1 MKSISDYP
9 EYQAALDKLAG
20 LQHQLAAVNQ
30 TITDLTA
37 QIGHNQKP
45 GDSIT
50 AKAEAL
56 LDGEDGPVSVTRLRR
71 ELDES
76 IERRKVLEA
85 SIRLQQNRVEQIKT
99 TSSEAANTDLEK
111 PYRAAVRKALDAA
124 VKQSQSFA
132 EVRDMIEG
140 IQEAGFY
147 FHQQQLAML
156 GRYGRWDDPD
166 AHIHALL
173 QDAEREGFIKPSDYP
188 DRPKRAGEY
197 DNMPKGATVTALA
210 AGPNGLREVKIAQGG
225 KVVNEKVIHQPEDQK
240 AAADGW
246 G

>member
-1 MKSISDYP
+1 MKNISDYP
-9 EYQAALDKLAG
+9 DYQASLDKLAE
-20 LQHQLAAVNQ
+20 LQHQLSDVTRQ
-30 TITDLTA
+30 IDDLTVR
-37 QIGHNQKP
+37 IGHNQKP
-45 GDSIT
+45 VDSIT

-71 ELDES
+71 ELDEA

-85 SIRLQQNRVEQIKT
+85 SVRLQQNRVEQIKT
-99 TSSEAANTDLEK
+99 RCSAEANADLEK

-140 IQEAGFY
+140 IQAAGFY

-156 GRYGRWDDPD
+156 GRFGRWDDPD
-166 AHIHALL
+166 AHIHTLL
-173 QDAEREGFIKPSDYP
+173 QDAEREGFITAKDYP
-188 DRPKRAGEY
+188 DRPKRPGAY
-197 DNMPKGATVTALA
+197 DAMPRGATVTALS
-210 AGPNGLREVKIAQGG
+210 AGPDGIAKVQVGRGG
-225 KVVNEKVIHQPEDQK
+225 KVVSREYSFRPEDEK